1 MSKIRSGKSRNPDT
15 EEAYQFYLS
24 TYRYTEDL
32 RLVLSNL
39 RVSLCFQTFYVEQP
53 NVFLTGPH
61 QPNCGK
67 RVELCKRATRAGGGR
82 PGSRPHHLPRDHL
95 PREKRDN
102 HDTGEEG
109 TL

>member
-1 MSKIRSGKSRNPDT
+1 MFSESRNFT
-15 EEAYQFYLS
+15 
-24 TYRYTEDL
+24 
-32 RLVLSNL
+32 
-39 RVSLCFQTFYVEQP
+39 P

-67 RVELCKRATRAGGGR
+67 RVELSKRATRIGGGR

-109 TL
+109 TP